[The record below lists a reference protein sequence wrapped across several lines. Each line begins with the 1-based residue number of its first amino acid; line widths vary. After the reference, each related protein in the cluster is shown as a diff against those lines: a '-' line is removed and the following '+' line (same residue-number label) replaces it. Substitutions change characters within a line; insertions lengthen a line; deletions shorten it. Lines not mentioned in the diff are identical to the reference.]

1 MSPAAAR
8 SFPEVMREAIAAKE
22 AGDLERTLA
31 LLREAHA
38 IDPQPAVLNNIA
50 KTLEDLG
57 RYAEAADAY
66 RTVVDDESAGDRLR
80 ALDRT
85 RLDTVLSKARQC
97 WLLVSNERDAA
108 KVLVDGSPPS
118 VGESPMGEQAHF
130 FEMRA
135 PSRPEVALM
144 IRKLPVGRRV
154 GIGQVLAT
162 SLATQGRLHIGSMAP
177 APKSLRIDG
186 YRLRAP
192 VGEVHVVFVEP
203 GKRYVEV
210 ELAEGAWLRA
220 ELELTAGRAIDLLE
234 LIDAQ
239 PSLGPSA
246 WSVLSTS
253 AGLAAAASG
262 ATLLAVAAADRAR
275 VEDAPLKDGRVA
287 GLTHAEALHL
297 EAQANDRATAGAV
310 LVGVGAAAL
319 TTGLILWLTE

>member
-1 MSPAAAR
+1 MPASRPLRKWALVAGLVLSAAGMSPAAAR

-220 ELELTAGRAIDLLE
+220 ELELTAGREIDLLE

-253 AGLAAAASG
+253 AGLPSAAVCRALGNVVGFDSDISAARPSIDPVVSE
-262 ATLLAVAAADRAR
+262 LH
-275 VEDAPLKDGRVA
+275 GRV
-287 GLTHAEALHL
+287 L
-297 EAQANDRATAGAV
+297 
-310 LVGVGAAAL
+310 GVKL
-319 TTGLILWLTE
+319 CSENLP